1 MNHLCG
7 LTAAVG
13 LRLFDY
19 VLLKLLR
26 EPEIELRVF
35 SAHNHSPYSNLLY
48 RHQSKAFCFIDVYS
62 SVLHNPPMSRQDLQ
76 VNFRMPAD
84 LKARLEDAAAQ
95 NRRSTTAEVVARL
108 EASFDREVAG
118 TSFAR
123 PLALGD
129 AESLLDAARAAF
141 RKEQIALLTDQ
152 LIAEIELTAVRGEG
166 TDFDLTMTE
175 SITENIDKLAALKGT
190 DPLQEYAA
198 LMETVEKRLDE
209 ASAPNTGAKR
219 IRRTRTP
226 KT

>member
-1 MNHLCG
+1 MSRKDPQFN
-7 LTAAVG
+7 
-13 LRLFDY
+13 LRIPE
-19 VLLKLLR
+19 LLR
-26 EPEIELRVF
+26 DKVMG
-35 SAHNHSPYSNLLY
+35 AA
-48 RHQSKAFCFIDVYS
+48 KANKRS
-62 SVLHNPPMSRQDLQ
+62 S
-76 VNFRMPAD
+76 
-84 LKARLEDAAAQ
+84 
-95 NRRSTTAEVVARL
+95 TAEIIARL
-108 EASFDREVAG
+108 EASFDAEAAGFAPTTPARSAAG

-166 TDFDLTMTE
+166 TDFDLTMTA

-209 ASAPNTGAKR
+209 ASSPSTGAKR

-226 KT
+226 NA

>member
-1 MNHLCG
+1 MSRKDPQFN
-7 LTAAVG
+7 
-13 LRLFDY
+13 LRIPE
-19 VLLKLLR
+19 LLR
-26 EPEIELRVF
+26 DKVMGAAKANKR
-35 SAHNHSPYSNLLY
+35 SA
-48 RHQSKAFCFIDVYS
+48 
-62 SVLHNPPMSRQDLQ
+62 
-76 VNFRMPAD
+76 
-84 LKARLEDAAAQ
+84 
-95 NRRSTTAEVVARL
+95 TAEIIARL
-108 EASFDREVAG
+108 EASFDREAAG

-209 ASAPNTGAKR
+209 AAAPSTGAKR

-226 KT
+226 KA